1 VNKIYYKIALLFFI
15 SVQGFGFSNIPIFEK
30 EVIEIDI
37 LEDQCV
43 TTGSYY
49 FKNHSEQP
57 ILNRVLFYP
66 FPVDSNISYPDS
78 IVVFNPHNKQVSYS
92 KTYNGIFFKI
102 NITSMS
108 TECYTVKFYQQ
119 TSNKKYEYIL
129 STTQFWKQPLSSAD
143 FIITLPNNLSIECIS
158 LHYNR
163 IVESKK
169 NKKYFIHRKNFYPTE
184 NLIIEW
190 RSKR

>member
-1 VNKIYYKIALLFFI
+1 MNKIYYKIALLFFI
-15 SVQGFGFSNIPIFEK
+15 SVQGFGFSNIPIFVK

-37 LEDQCV
+37 LGDQCIIN
-43 TTGSYY
+43 GSYY
-49 FKNHSEQP
+49 FKNISKEP

-78 IVVFNPHNKQVSYS
+78 IVVFNPHNKQVPYS
-92 KTYNGIFFKI
+92 KTNNGIFFKI

-108 TECYTVKFYQQ
+108 TECYTVKFYQK
-119 TSNKKYEYIL
+119 TTIEKYVYIL
-129 STTQFWKQPLSSAD
+129 STTQFWKRPLSSAD
-143 FIITLPNNLSIECIS
+143 FIITLPNNLSMEYIS

-163 IVESKK
+163 IEESKN

-184 NLIIEW
+184 NLIMEW
-190 RSKR
+190 RVKR

>member
-1 VNKIYYKIALLFFI
+1 MNKIYYKIALLFFI

-57 ILNRVLFYP
+57 INRVLFYP

-78 IVVFNPHNKQVSYS
+78 IVVFNPQNKEVPFS
-92 KTYNGIFFKI
+92 KTNNGIFFKI
-102 NITSMS
+102 NITSGS
-108 TECYTVKFYQQ
+108 TECYIVKFYQQ

-129 STTQFWKQPLSSAD
+129 STTQFWKRPLASAD
-143 FIITLPNNLSIECIS
+143 FVITIPNILSLEYIS

-163 IVESKK
+163 IEELKEG
-169 NKKYFIHRKNFYPTE
+169 KKYFIHRNNFYPTE
-184 NLIIEW
+184 NLIMEW
-190 RSKR
+190 VRKR